1 MSALPPHRHSS
12 RGALTARGV
21 ILRGLAAV
29 IGVGV
34 LAAWA
39 VTQYAALRLGFHP
52 SLGRPWLP
60 ALPGREELLHL
71 AAWALWGAALLLLV
85 PKRTRLLAP
94 LAAVLGA
101 GAFAWSLGPLFTPF
115 HVVVW
120 AQRFPA
126 AAAVRELWGPGFR
139 LLGLATGAAAVVA
152 TVGVVVGIRRLK
164 PQSDLHGSARW
175 ATEREVKDAGLFA
188 ETGLILGRWPG
199 RNGRGRIL
207 RHDGPEHVFVFA
219 PTRSGKGVS
228 LVVPNLLTWPH
239 SVLVHDMKGENWVLS
254 AGWRSREL
262 GSLCLKFDPTCAD
275 GSGARYNPLL
285 EIRMGDQEV
294 RDAQNVADILVDPNG
309 DRIRDHWDRT
319 AHSLLVGLI
328 LHVLYAEQ
336 EKTLAGCAHFL
347 ARPDRPIDL
356 SLEAMLATE
365 HAPPNH
371 PGWRDPVTGEWLRT
385 HPTVAAAAR
394 ALIDKSP
401 NERSGV
407 LSTALSFLDLYRDP
421 ILAQNTAVSD
431 FALEDLVS
439 HERPVSLY
447 LTVPPSDL
455 SRTRPLVRLLLNQ
468 ACRRLTERMDF
479 SEGRGRGAGKHPLLL
494 MLDEFPALGKLQFFQ
509 ESLAY
514 LAGYDIRAML
524 ITQDLSQHQGVY
536 GRQESITAN
545 CHVRIAFAANKPE
558 TAELLSQMAGDTTVP
573 HEQLSYRGG
582 SLLSTD
588 RNTTHQEI
596 RRRLLTPDEA
606 MRLDPDHAVVF
617 VAGQQPIYAR
627 KLRYYQDRRL
637 CCRAAVEPTSGP
649 VLPSSSR
656 SGWKSLTPCTPS
668 QPMVASER
676 LTQCAASAPLDR
688 GCEYGRTAVETRQT
702 ELASGLVERLGDQ
715 FRADGR

>member
-1 MSALPPHRHSS
+1 MTAQPPYRLSPRS
-12 RGALTARGV
+12 ELTPKGV
-21 ILRGLAAV
+21 IARGLAAV
-29 IGVGV
+29 LGILGFACWA
-34 LAAWA
+34 LTQRAAW
-39 VTQYAALRLGFHP
+39 QLGFHA
-52 SLGRPWLP
+52 SLGKPWLP
-60 ALPGREELLHL
+60 AVPERAEVLLV
-71 AAWALWGAALLLLV
+71 AAWVLWGAAVLALV
-85 PKRTRLLAP
+85 PRRSRLLSP
-94 LAAVLGA
+94 IFAALGA
-101 GAFAWSLGPLFTPF
+101 GAFAWSLGPLYTPF
-115 HVVVW
+115 HFLVWAKRLAGTEAARAFWRSGFQTLGITGAIAAIAALVVV
-120 AQRFPA
+120 AI
-126 AAAVRELWGPGFR
+126 
-139 LLGLATGAAAVVA
+139 VVK
-152 TVGVVVGIRRLK
+152 RLK

-175 ATEREVKDAGLFA
+175 ATEEEAKAAGLFS
-188 ETGLILGRWPG
+188 ETGLILGQWPG
-199 RNGRGRIL
+199 RKGRACTL

-228 LVVPNLLTWPH
+228 LVLPNLLSWPH

-262 GSLCLKFDPTCAD
+262 GSLCIKFDPTCAD
-275 GSGARYNPLL
+275 GSGARYNPLF

-319 AHSLLVGLI
+319 AHSLLVGVM
-328 LHVLYAEQ
+328 LHVLYAER
-336 EKTLAGCAHFL
+336 EKTLAGCAQFL
-347 ARPDRPIDL
+347 ARPDRPIDTA
-356 SLEAMLATE
+356 LEVMMATE
-365 HAPPNH
+365 HAPPGH
-371 PGWRDPVTGEWLRT
+371 LGWEDPVSSGWTRV
-385 HPTVAAAAR
+385 HPAAAAAAR
-394 ALIDKSP
+394 ALLDKSP

-421 ILAQNTAVSD
+421 ILARNTAVSD

-439 HERPVSLY
+439 HDRPVSLY

-479 SEGRGRGAGKHPLLL
+479 AEGRGRGAGKHPLLL

-558 TAELLSQMAGDTTVP
+558 TADLLSQMAGDTTVA
-573 HEQLSYRGG
+573 HEQLSVRGG
-582 SLLSTD
+582 GPLVAGD
-588 RNTTHQEI
+588 RSITRQEI

-606 MRLDPDHAVVF
+606 MRIDPDHEVVF

-627 KLRYYQDRRL
+627 KLRYFEDGELRRRASLEVPSVSDRVSTGHWWWSRL
-637 CCRAAVEPTSGP
+637 PVPAEVPARELAVESAD
-649 VLPSSSR
+649 LHELAR
-656 SGWKSLTPCTPS
+656 
-668 QPMVASER
+668 MHADRE
-676 LTQCAASAPLDR
+676 APLD
-688 GCEYGRTAVETRQT
+688 QD
-702 ELASGLVERLGDQ
+702 SWSMP
-715 FRADGR
+715 

>member
-1 MSALPPHRHSS
+1 MSSQPGYR
-12 RGALTARGV
+12 LTARAELTPKGV
-21 ILRGLAAV
+21 IARGIGAV
-29 IGVGV
+29 VAIGVLTSWG
-34 LAAWA
+34 LTQHAA
-39 VTQYAALRLGFHP
+39 QRLGFHAA
-52 SLGRPWLP
+52 LGRPWLP
-60 ALPGREELLHL
+60 ALNGRDEVLNLV
-71 AAWALWGAALLLLV
+71 AWGLWGVALLLLV
-85 PKRTRLLAP
+85 PRRTRLLTP
-94 LAAVLGA
+94 IVAVLGA
-101 GAFAWSLGPLFTPF
+101 GAFAWSLGPIYTPF
-115 HVVVW
+115 HFLIW
-120 AQRFPA
+120 ARRLSATPA
-126 AAAVRELWGPGFR
+126 AREFWRADLR
-139 LLGLATGAAAVVA
+139 ILGLATGIAALVSAVVVA
-152 TVGVVVGIRRLK
+152 VVLRRLR

-175 ATEREVKDAGLFA
+175 ATEREAREAGLFA
-188 ETGLILGRWPG
+188 EQGLILGQWPG
-199 RNGRGRIL
+199 RSGRVL

-262 GSLCLKFDPTCAD
+262 GSLCLKFDPTCSD
-275 GSGARYNPLL
+275 GTGARYNPLL

-328 LHVLYAEQ
+328 LHVLYAEK
-336 EKTLAGCAHFL
+336 EKPLAGCAHFL

-365 HAPPNH
+365 HAPPGH
-371 PGWRDPVTGEWLRT
+371 PGWRDPVSGEWFRT
-385 HPTVAAAAR
+385 HPTIAAAAR

-514 LAGYDIRAML
+514 LAGYGIRAML

-558 TAELLSQMAGDTTVP
+558 TAELLSQMAGDTTVS
-573 HEQLSYRGG
+573 HKQVSYRGG
-582 SLLSTD
+582 RFDLVMDHRHITQ
-588 RNTTHQEI
+588 QEI

-606 MRLDPDHAVVF
+606 MRLDPDRAVVF
-617 VAGQQPIYAR
+617 VAGQQPIYAGR
-627 KLRYYQDRRL
+627 LRYFADSELVTRSSIPAPELSRG
-637 CCRAAVEPTSGP
+637 A
-649 VLPSSSR
+649 SSSE
-656 SGWKSLTPCTPS
+656 
-668 QPMVASER
+668 SEWLLPGR
-676 LTQCAASAPLDR
+676 KHPR
-688 GCEYGRTAVETRQT
+688 VGGCSEVQT
-702 ELASGLVERLGDQ
+702 GDEQRDLVQVER
-715 FRADGR
+715 GRPAREIEPSR

>member
-1 MSALPPHRHSS
+1 MSAQPPYRHSS
-12 RGALTARGV
+12 NGELTAKGV
-21 ILRGLAAV
+21 VVRGLAAV

-34 LAAWA
+34 LVAWA
-39 VTQYAALRLGFHP
+39 VTQHAALRLGFHP

-60 ALPGREELLHL
+60 ALPGREQLLNL
-71 AAWALWGAALLLLV
+71 VAWALWGAALLLLV
-85 PKRTRLLAP
+85 PKRTRLLSP
-94 LAAVLGA
+94 IVAVLGA

-115 HVVVW
+115 HVFVW
-120 AQRFPA
+120 ARRLGA
-126 AAAVRELWGPGFR
+126 TAETREFWESGFQV
-139 LLGLATGAAAVVA
+139 LGAATGAAAAVVA
-152 TVGVVVGIRRLK
+152 IVVAVVIRRLR
-164 PQSDLHGSARW
+164 PQSDLHGSAQW
-175 ATEREVKDAGLFA
+175 ATEREAKDAGLFA
-188 ETGLILGRWPG
+188 EKGLILGQWPG
-199 RNGRGRIL
+199 RKGRIL

-254 AGWRSREL
+254 AGWRSRDL
-262 GSLCLKFDPTCAD
+262 GSLCLKFDPTCSD

-328 LHVLYAEQ
+328 LHVLYAEK

-356 SLEAMLATE
+356 SLEVLLSTE
-365 HAPPNH
+365 HAPPGH
-371 PGWRDPVTGEWLRT
+371 PGWLDPVTGESLRT
-385 HPTVAAAAR
+385 HPIVAAAAR
-394 ALIDKSP
+394 ALMDKSP

-479 SEGRGRGAGKHPLLL
+479 SAGRGRGAGKHPLLL

-536 GRQESITAN
+536 GKQESITAN

-558 TAELLSQMAGDTTVP
+558 TAELLSQMAGDTTVS
-573 HEQLSYRGG
+573 HKQISYRGG
-582 SLLSTD
+582 SLMMGD
-588 RNTTHQEI
+588 RNTTQQEI

-606 MRLDPDHAVVF
+606 MRLDSDHEVMF
-617 VAGQQPIYAR
+617 VAGEQPLYAR
-627 KLRYYQDRRL
+627 KLRYFDDRDLRR
-637 CCRAAVEPTSGP
+637 RAAVPAP
-649 VLPSSSR
+649 VESARLESERPSWGLPVRAECRAQPDLEGLEELGALPSVLGR
-656 SGWKSLTPCTPS
+656 ERALEAEPCRES
-668 QPMVASER
+668 
-676 LTQCAASAPLDR
+676 
-688 GCEYGRTAVETRQT
+688 
-702 ELASGLVERLGDQ
+702 
-715 FRADGR
+715 

>member
-1 MSALPPHRHSS
+1 MSAQPGYR
-12 RGALTARGV
+12 RDAGAALTAKGV
-21 ILRGLAAV
+21 IARGLGVV
-29 IGVGV
+29 IAVGV
-34 LAAWA
+34 LTTWGL
-39 VTQYAALRLGFHP
+39 TQHAALRLGFHA

-60 ALPGREELLHL
+60 AAPGREEFASL
-71 AAWALWGAALLLLV
+71 AAWGLWGLALLLIV
-85 PKRTRLLAP
+85 PKRTRLLSPIVA
-94 LAAVLGA
+94 LLGA
-101 GAFAWSLGPLFTPF
+101 GAFAWSLGPIYTPLHFLFWARRLRGSPEAREFWRTGF
-115 HVVVW
+115 VVLGLTTAVSAAITAIAVAVVV
-120 AQRFPA
+120 
-126 AAAVRELWGPGFR
+126 
-139 LLGLATGAAAVVA
+139 
-152 TVGVVVGIRRLK
+152 RRLR

-175 ATEREVKDAGLFA
+175 ATEQEARDAGLFA
-188 ETGLILGRWPG
+188 EQGLILGQWPG
-199 RNGRGRIL
+199 RKGRGRIL

-262 GSLCLKFDPTCAD
+262 GSLCLKFDPTCSD

-328 LHVLYAEQ
+328 LHVLYAEK

-365 HAPPNH
+365 HAPLGH

-514 LAGYDIRAML
+514 LAGYGIRAML

-558 TAELLSQMAGDTTVP
+558 TAELLSQMAGDTTVS
-573 HEQLSYRGG
+573 HKQVSYRGG
-582 SLLSTD
+582 RFDLVMD
-588 RNTTHQEI
+588 HRNITQQEI

-627 KLRYYQDRRL
+627 KRRYFDDGDLLSRANLPAPATSPHAEGARDAWRPPQVSRRL
-637 CCRAAVEPTSGP
+637 LIANADPNPGP
-649 VLPSSSR
+649 STPAR
-656 SGWKSLTPCTPS
+656 SPATREVGL
-668 QPMVASER
+668 Q
-676 LTQCAASAPLDR
+676 LDSH
-688 GCEYGRTAVETRQT
+688 T
-702 ELASGLVERLGDQ
+702 VERG
-715 FRADGR
+715 

>member
-1 MSALPPHRHSS
+1 MSAQPSYRLTP
-12 RGALTARGV
+12 GGGLTAKGV
-21 ILRGLAAV
+21 VARGLAAV
-29 IGVGV
+29 VGV
-34 LAAWA
+34 ATLTAWA
-39 VTQYAALRLGFHP
+39 LTQRAAIRLGFHAA
-52 SLGRPWLP
+52 LGRPWIP
-60 ALPGREELLHL
+60 ALDGHEATLNI
-71 AAWALWGAALLLLV
+71 AAWALWGAALLLLA

-94 LAAVLGA
+94 IAAVLGA

-115 HVVVW
+115 HLFVW
-120 AQRFPA
+120 AHRLGSTA
-126 AAAVRELWGPGFR
+126 AAHQFWRSAFLA
-139 LLGLATGAAAVVA
+139 LGLTTAACAVVA
-152 TVGVVVGIRRLK
+152 AIVVIVAIKRLD
-164 PQSDLHGSARW
+164 PGSDLHGSARW
-175 ATEREVKDAGLFA
+175 ATEREARNAGLFA
-188 ETGLILGRWPG
+188 EKGLILGQWPG
-199 RNGRGRIL
+199 RKDRIL
-207 RHDGPEHVFVFA
+207 RHDGPEHIFVFA

-262 GSLCLKFDPTCAD
+262 GSLCLKFDPTCSD

-328 LHVLYAEQ
+328 LHVLYAEK

-356 SLEAMLATE
+356 SLEVLLATE
-365 HAPPNH
+365 HAPPGH
-371 PGWRDPVTGEWLRT
+371 PGWRDPVTGESLRT

-394 ALIDKSP
+394 ALMDKSP

-439 HERPVSLY
+439 HESPVSLY

-536 GRQESITAN
+536 GKQESITAN

-558 TAELLSQMAGDTTVP
+558 TAELLSQMAGDTTVS
-573 HEQLSYRGG
+573 HKQVSYRGG
-582 SLLSTD
+582 SLMMGD
-588 RNTTHQEI
+588 RNTTQQEI

-606 MRLDPDHAVVF
+606 MRLDPDHEVVF
-617 VAGQQPIYAR
+617 VAGQQPMYAG
-627 KLRYYQDRRL
+627 KSRYFQDRELSR
-637 CCRAAVEPTSGP
+637 RANLAAPASSGRTGRSATAWGALQP
-649 VLPSSSR
+649 ASSTVP
-656 SGWKSLTPCTPS
+656 L
-668 QPMVASER
+668 
-676 LTQCAASAPLDR
+676 AASHAGELSSLASVLDR
-688 GCEYGRTAVETRQT
+688 ERGPADAVDRQ
-702 ELASGLVERLGDQ
+702 V
-715 FRADGR
+715 

>member
-1 MSALPPHRHSS
+1 MSAQPPYRHSS
-12 RGALTARGV
+12 NGEVTAKGVVVRGIAV
-21 ILRGLAAV
+21 V

-34 LAAWA
+34 LVAWA
-39 VTQYAALRLGFHP
+39 VTQHAALRLGFHP

-60 ALPGREELLHL
+60 ALPGREVLLNL
-71 AAWALWGAALLLLV
+71 VAWALWGAALLLLV
-85 PKRTRLLAP
+85 PKRTRLLSP
-94 LAAVLGA
+94 IVAVLGA
-101 GAFAWSLGPLFTPF
+101 GAFAWSQGPLFTPF

-120 AQRFPA
+120 ARRLGATAETREFWKSGFQVLGVVTGA
-126 AAAVRELWGPGFR
+126 AAAV
-139 LLGLATGAAAVVA
+139 AAIVVAVV
-152 TVGVVVGIRRLK
+152 IRRLR
-164 PQSDLHGSARW
+164 PQSDLHGSAQW
-175 ATEREVKDAGLFA
+175 ATEREAKDAGLFA
-188 ETGLILGRWPG
+188 ETGLILGQWPG
-199 RNGRGRIL
+199 QEGRGRTL

-262 GSLCLKFDPTCAD
+262 GSLCLKFDPTCSD

-328 LHVLYAEQ
+328 LHVLYAEK

-356 SLEAMLATE
+356 SLEVLLGSE
-365 HAPPNH
+365 HAPPGH
-371 PGWRDPVTGEWLRT
+371 PGWRDPVTGDWLRT

-394 ALIDKSP
+394 ALMDKSQ

-479 SEGRGRGAGKHPLLL
+479 SAGRGRGAGKHPLLL
-494 MLDEFPALGKLQFFQ
+494 MLDEFPALGKLQFFL

-536 GRQESITAN
+536 GKQESITAN

-558 TAELLSQMAGDTTVP
+558 TAELLSQMAGDTTVS
-573 HEQLSYRGG
+573 HKQVSYRGG
-582 SLLSTD
+582 RFDLVMD
-588 RNTTHQEI
+588 HRNITQQEI

-606 MRLDPDHAVVF
+606 MRLDPDHEVVF
-617 VAGQQPIYAR
+617 VAGQQPLYVA
-627 KLRYYQDRRL
+627 KSRYFVDWELSRRASL
-637 CCRAAVEPTSGP
+637 PAPATSG
-649 VLPSSSR
+649 R
-656 SGWKSLTPCTPS
+656 
-668 QPMVASER
+668 A
-676 LTQCAASAPLDR
+676 
-688 GCEYGRTAVETRQT
+688 GRTASPWEKLAPISGLRATAAKT
-702 ELASGLVERLGDQ
+702 SNPLGALASTLDRERALDEEV
-715 FRADGR
+715 GRQA

>member
-1 MSALPPHRHSS
+1 MSAQPSYRLTP
-12 RGALTARGV
+12 GGGLTAKGV
-21 ILRGLAAV
+21 VARGLAAV
-29 IGVGV
+29 VGV
-34 LAAWA
+34 AVLTAW
-39 VTQYAALRLGFHP
+39 VLTQRAALQLGYH
-52 SLGRPWLP
+52 SRLGRPWLP
-60 ALPGREELLHL
+60 ALVGREEMLNIV
-71 AAWALWGAALLLLV
+71 AWVLWGAALILLV
-85 PKRTRLLAP
+85 SKRTRLLAP
-94 LAAVLGA
+94 IAVVLGA

-115 HVVVW
+115 HLFVW
-120 AQRFPA
+120 AQRLGSTTATHQFWRSAFLALGVTTA
-126 AAAVRELWGPGFR
+126 AS
-139 LLGLATGAAAVVA
+139 AAVVA
-152 TVGVVVGIRRLK
+152 IVVAVAMKRLK

-175 ATEREVKDAGLFA
+175 ATEREARDAGLFA
-188 ETGLILGRWPG
+188 EKGLILGQWPG
-199 RNGRGRIL
+199 KKGRGRTL

-262 GSLCLKFDPTCAD
+262 GSLCLKFDPTCSD

-328 LHVLYAEQ
+328 LHVLYAEK

-356 SLEAMLATE
+356 SLEVLLATE
-365 HAPPNH
+365 HAPPGH
-371 PGWRDPVTGEWLRT
+371 PGWRDPVTGESLRT
-385 HPTVAAAAR
+385 HPAVAAAAR
-394 ALIDKSP
+394 ALMDKSP

-514 LAGYDIRAML
+514 LAGYGIRAML

-536 GRQESITAN
+536 GKQESITAN

-558 TAELLSQMAGDTTVP
+558 TAELLSQMAGDTTVS
-573 HEQLSYRGG
+573 HKQISYRGG
-582 SLLSTD
+582 SLMMGE
-588 RNTTHQEI
+588 RNTTQQEI

-606 MRLDPDHAVVF
+606 MRLDPDHEVVF
-617 VAGQQPIYAR
+617 VAGQQPMYTGKAR
-627 KLRYYQDRRL
+627 YFQDRELAR
-637 CCRAAVEPTSGP
+637 RANVAAPASSDRTSRSDTAWGSLRPTSP
-649 VLPSSSR
+649 VAPLTASLAGELSS
-656 SGWKSLTPCTPS
+656 L
-668 QPMVASER
+668 
-676 LTQCAASAPLDR
+676 ASALDR
-688 GCEYGRTAVETRQT
+688 ERAPEEEVGRQV
-702 ELASGLVERLGDQ
+702 
-715 FRADGR
+715 